1 MKSDEEDRFKDR
13 EPDTGR
19 GLFREVTYLHG
30 DEEEALIRYARKE
43 RCSKAEVMRRA
54 VRAFLGIED

>member
-1 MKSDEEDRFKDR
+1 MTTNEDRSKR
-13 EPDTGR
+13 MPDTGR
-19 GLFREVTYLHG
+19 GLYREVTYLHK
-30 DEEEALIRYARKE
+30 DEEEAVLRYAQKE